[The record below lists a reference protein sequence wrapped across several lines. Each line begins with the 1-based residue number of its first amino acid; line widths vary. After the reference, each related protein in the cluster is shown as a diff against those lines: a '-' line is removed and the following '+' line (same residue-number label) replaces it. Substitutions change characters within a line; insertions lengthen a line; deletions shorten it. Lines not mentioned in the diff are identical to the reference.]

1 VDVLENNVVWRW
13 RRNVDGRAYPYRHW
27 GIHRDRQQEDAEWR
41 RRWWEKKDWQW
52 WQKKDWRWGRR
63 LKCIDWIVENQNRP
77 LNIDDLLRRRWW
89 HVVGYLGERGW
100 RLESG
105 GEKSKAATR
114 ISRVW
119 PTRVAPQVRPI
130 GVRRIDRSGAAPDYR
145 LSSRGGDGP
154 YTFGHRIIGISSEE
168 VVITL
173 QGVAL

>member
-1 VDVLENNVVWRW
+1 VDVLENNVIRRW

-41 RRWWEKKDWQW
+41 RRWWEKKDWW
-52 WQKKDWRWGRR
+52 RWQKKDWWRRRR
-63 LKCIDWIVENQNRP
+63 LKCIDWIVENENRA
-77 LNIDDLLRRRWW
+77 LNVEHLLRRCRW
-89 HVVGYLGERGW
+89 HVVGHLGERGW
-100 RLESG
+100 RLEGG

-114 ISRVW
+114 ISRVR

-145 LSSRGGDGP
+145 LSSRGCDGS